1 MNKRKTNNL
10 IIGVTGLSGSGKDT
24 VAQYIEKKGF
34 KNYSLSDEIRIEA
47 RKRGLGTD
55 RDSLI
60 KLVDEMR
67 ATLGKDVLSQRM
79 LKRIKGNSVVTSF
92 RHPVEVENFKK
103 LPNFYL
109 INVKAP
115 IKIRFQRAIARNRA
129 GEAKWSFA
137 KFVDR
142 EKKER
147 KGTTSQQLDAVIK
160 EADFTID
167 NSKDLKHLYHEADR
181 VMAKIYEK
189 SNRK

>member
-1 MNKRKTNNL
+1 MNKRKKNNL
-10 IIGVTGLSGSGKDT
+10 ILGVTGLSGSGKDT
-24 VAQYIEKKGF
+24 VAAYIEKKGF

-67 ATLGKDVLSQRM
+67 RKLGKDILSQRM
-79 LKRIKGNSVVTSF
+79 LKRIKGDSVVTSF
-92 RHPVEVENFKK
+92 RHPVEIENFKK

-109 INVKAP
+109 IDVKAP

-129 GEAKWSFA
+129 GEAKWTFA
-137 KFVDR
+137 KFIDR

-147 KGTTSQQLDAVIK
+147 RGTTSQQLDDVIK
-160 EADFTID
+160 EADYTID
-167 NSKDLKHLYHEADR
+167 NSRDLKHLYHEADR
-181 VMAKIYEK
+181 VMAKIYEE

>member
-1 MNKRKTNNL
+1 MNKSKKNNL

-24 VAQYIEKKGF
+24 VASYIEKKGF

-47 RKRGLGTD
+47 KKRGLGTD

-67 ATLGKDVLSQRM
+67 ATLGKDILSQRM
-79 LKRIKGNSVVTSF
+79 LKRIKGDSVVTSF

-115 IKIRFQRAIARNRA
+115 IKIRYGRAIARNRA
-129 GEAKWSFA
+129 GEAKWTFA

-147 KGTTSQQLDAVIK
+147 KGTTSQQLDKVIK
-160 EADFTID
+160 EADFVID
-167 NSKDLKHLYHEADR
+167 NSKDLKHLYHQTDL
-181 VMAKIYEK
+181 VLGKIYEK
-189 SNRK
+189 SDR